1 MATAQTNGSATTI
14 SQYGYIVE
22 ANNNHGTMTAN
33 GSATSNLLDSQPT
46 AAAQAGVYSTV
57 VVDNNSADKALSA
70 GTFAYNNATPTA
82 PKLTTSLAG
91 TSNTFLRSGANDPGS
106 IRSINKLEVVRTRR
120 TTTAIRANKW
130 NEYAGTWE
138 SSFPVNTTDN
148 FWDISAG
155 SGVATSTDEAAAPT
169 ASVPGELVYL
179 QGNPVPKLDNYKAK
193 TN

>member
-1 MATAQTNGSATTI
+1 MATVQTNGSSAVTSTSTI
-14 SQYGYIVE
+14 
-22 ANNNHGTMTAN
+22 NNGGIITAN
-33 GSATSNLLDSQPT
+33 GTASSNIVRSQQT
-46 AAAQAGVYSTV
+46 AAAQAGVYSNV
-57 VVDNNSADKALSA
+57 VVDGDNADKALSA
-70 GTFAYNNATPTA
+70 GTFAYNNAVPTA
-82 PKLTTSLAG
+82 PKITTTLSG
-91 TSNTFLRSGANDPGS
+91 TSNTFLRSGANDPS
-106 IRSINKLEVVRTRR
+106 SARSINKLEVVRTRR

-138 SSFPVNTTDN
+138 SSYPVNTTDN

-155 SGVATSTDEAAAPT
+155 SGIATSTDDAAAPT